1 MVNFERETALEEG
14 VCDLARRT
22 HTADV
27 MIESLLG
34 GLRGAAGLKVEDAMQ
49 LVAAD
54 IDALVDLVADAAI
67 LARNLRDDYYGGEEA
82 A

>member
-27 MIESLLG
+27 LVDHVIEV
-34 GLRGAAGLKVEDAMQ
+34 LRSFTGIPVEDA
-49 LVAAD
+49 LRLAAAD
-54 IDALVDLVADAAI
+54 IDSLVELVADSAI
-67 LARNLRDDYYGGEEA
+67 LARDLRAQDYGGEA